1 MHSSL
6 FLSVRDVLMRKTQL
20 RRRFHDIGLGMAGIM
35 ACVALPTQAGSVTVY
50 APQDGQVSMPVNW
63 SISGG
68 QGESDDISAKDSLQ
82 LVLRYLADGVGEARP
97 EPGAKFNRPFR
108 IDNQTLGMGF
118 YSGTAANGHVLI
130 TLPALDCHIGNGNFK
145 SRIPTMLY
153 RSNISDFSSRMDI
166 SALSLPP
173 YGWSSV
179 GSAGIEVQSGIQS
192 LNSDMKQAKVTTS
205 LDGGQ
210 ATVLVAAGA
219 TPGDYRLSL
228 PVQCE
233 SYAATPG
240 GAMERLHLVAAEV
253 DVSVTV
259 KAPLASCFVSPL
271 PVVIFYPGKV
281 NRSKVQLDTRKVNIG
296 GYCNVSPRSEDIGK
310 GMYLTFDAGSQGVY
324 DGDNKKLATSNESIY
339 ITGGSDSNNASC
351 ANSNMQFDGLTHA
364 EFKLKTLEEGINQT
378 ASKDIYFS
386 LCHDTS
392 KPLVTGKLHSDA
404 KVNVVVQ

>member
-1 MHSSL
+1 
-6 FLSVRDVLMRKTQL
+6 
-20 RRRFHDIGLGMAGIM
+20 
-35 ACVALPTQAGSVTVY
+35 
-50 APQDGQVSMPVNW
+50 
-63 SISGG
+63 
-68 QGESDDISAKDSLQ
+68 
-82 LVLRYLADGVGEARP
+82 
-97 EPGAKFNRPFR
+97 
-108 IDNQTLGMGF
+108 MGF
-118 YSGTAANGHVLI
+118 YSGSAANGHVFI
-130 TLPALDCHIGNGNFK
+130 TLPALDCQIGNGNF
-145 SRIPTMLY
+145 RRRVPTFV
-153 RSNISDFSSRMDI
+153 SNYDMRFFTSRMDI
-166 SALSLPP
+166 SDQSAAPYTWLPA
-173 YGWSSV
+173 
-179 GSAGIEVQSGIQS
+179 GSTGIEVQSGIQS
-192 LNSDMKQAKVTTS
+192 LDSPMKQAEVTTS

-219 TPGDYRLSL
+219 TPGNYRLSL

-233 SYAATPG
+233 SYAATSG

-296 GYCNVSPRSEDIGK
+296 GYCNVSPGSEDIGK

-351 ANSNMQFDGLTHA
+351 ANSNMQFDGLTRA